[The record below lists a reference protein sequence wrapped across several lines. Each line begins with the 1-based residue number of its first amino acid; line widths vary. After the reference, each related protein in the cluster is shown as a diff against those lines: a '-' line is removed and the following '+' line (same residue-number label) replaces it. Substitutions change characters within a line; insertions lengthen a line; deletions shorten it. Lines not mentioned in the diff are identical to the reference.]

1 VSKAKVKR
9 GKAPARRPVR
19 TPQRRKSVGPSRLD
33 QMIAALPVGPATLQ
47 RMANWTIGSVLVVAA
62 GFAAH
67 FGGVTKWAHDEW
79 ADAVGR
85 AGFQVKRVEVV
96 GANRID
102 YLKVYDIALGQ
113 QNRSM
118 AAVDLAA
125 VRQDL
130 LQYGWIKDARVSRRL
145 PETLVIDIVERSPA
159 AIWQHNQKLSL
170 IDANGVVLEPVTPA
184 TMPDLPLVIGPK
196 ANQRSREL
204 AALLDGSSSIKP
216 LLAGA
221 TWVGNRRWDL
231 RFDSGET
238 LSLPEGEAAAK
249 RALAKFTHLEGSNRL
264 LGRGIVRFDMRDP
277 SRFVLRM
284 PPEGQI
290 KAIEQDGD
298 AAASAADA
306 TQDPA
311 DSEV

>member
-9 GKAPARRPVR
+9 GKASARRPVR

-47 RMANWTIGSVLVVAA
+47 RMANWTIGSVLVVAV

>member
-1 VSKAKVKR
+1 VSKQKVKR
-9 GKAPARRPVR
+9 GSGPVRRPVR
-19 TPQRRKSVGPSRLD
+19 TPQKRKTVGPSRID
-33 QMIAALPVGPATLQ
+33 QFFAALPISPDGLQ
-47 RMANWTIGSVLVVAA
+47 RIANYTIGGVLVIAA

-67 FGGVTKWAHDEW
+67 FGGATKWAHDEF
-79 ADAVGR
+79 AGAVAR

-102 YLKVYDIALGQ
+102 YIKVYDIALGQ

-118 AAVDLAA
+118 AAVDLDA
-125 VRQDL
+125 VRNDL
-130 LQYGWIKDARVSRRL
+130 LKYGWIKDARVSRRL

-159 AIWQHNQKLSL
+159 AIWQHNQRLSL
-170 IDANGVVLEPVTPA
+170 IDDKGVVLEPVTAA
-184 TMPDLPLVIGPK
+184 TMPDLPLVIGPR
-196 ANQRSREL
+196 ANEQSRAL
-204 AALLDGSSSIKP
+204 AALLDTSSSVKP

-238 LSLPEGEAAAK
+238 LSLPEGEAEAK

-264 LGRGIVRFDMRDP
+264 LGRGILRFDMRDP
-277 SRFVLRM
+277 ARFVLRL

-290 KAIEQDGD
+290 KGEAAPPGD
-298 AAASAADA
+298 AVAAETKAGAE
-306 TQDPA
+306 T
-311 DSEV
+311 EV